1 MYLDYSDLTK
11 GAYEETL
18 RVLQREEANSE
29 QAIADAIGEIKP
41 YLSSIY
47 DMDKEFSLVGEQ
59 RNKLILK
66 FTRDIAI
73 YNIYCISHPS
83 SMNETRRLKYED
95 AISFLQKASQQKVII
110 SDLPRLAE
118 PITGGNYSISG
129 GGRTR
134 RSNHY

>member
-47 DMDKEFSLVGEQ
+47 DMDKEFSFVGEQ

-66 FTRDIAI
+66 LTRDIAI
-73 YNIYCISHPS
+73 YNIHCISNPS
-83 SMNETRRLKYED
+83 NMNETRRLKYED
-95 AISFLQKASQQKVII
+95 AISMLQKASQQKVII
-110 SDLPRLAE
+110 NDLPRLSE
-118 PITGGNYSISG
+118 PITGGNYGISG
-129 GGRTR
+129 GGRAR
-134 RSNHY
+134 RRNHY

>member
-1 MYLDYSDLTK
+1 MYLELDDLRK

-18 RVLQREEANSE
+18 RVLQREEQNAE
-29 QAIADAIGEIKP
+29 QAINDAIGEIKP

-110 SDLPRLAE
+110 NDLPRLAE

>member
-47 DMDKEFSLVGEQ
+47 DMDKEFSFVGEQ

-66 FTRDIAI
+66 LTRDIAI
-73 YNIYCISHPS
+73 YNIYCISNS
-83 SMNETRRLKYED
+83 SNMNETRRLKYED
-95 AISFLQKASQQKVII
+95 AISMLQKASQQKVII
-110 SDLPRLAE
+110 NDLPRLSE
-118 PITGGNYSISG
+118 PITGGNYGISG
-129 GGRTR
+129 GGRAR
-134 RSNHY
+134 RRNHY